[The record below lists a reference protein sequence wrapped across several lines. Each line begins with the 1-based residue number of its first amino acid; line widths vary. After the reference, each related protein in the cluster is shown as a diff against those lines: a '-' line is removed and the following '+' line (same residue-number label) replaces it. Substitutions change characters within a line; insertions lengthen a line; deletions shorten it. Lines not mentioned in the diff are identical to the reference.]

1 MAPPAE
7 AAVVVVGAGLAGLR
21 AASALEAALG
31 PGGGRVVVVEAGAGV
46 GGRVCDLRGV
56 APGPVQLGAEF
67 LHGKDHSLLFD
78 QLEVRTPARPSLA
91 PRRPARPTPVR
102 RAPAPRP
109 RPAPPPSRPPGAAEL
124 TPAPGASPGGAQ
136 AWGWELRERE
146 WPNYYWWGGRER
158 RLLGPEGDARLD
170 RVHAL
175 FEGLWGEVRL
185 PDMSCLEWLRAQGCS
200 PDEVAAAE
208 TCYAND
214 FGCSLRELGTGEM
227 IQEVR
232 NWVYGPLYLI
242 STGRSLAD
250 APRRMAEGLRERVH
264 CGWPVRRVQYG
275 EGRGGGGAGGCVVH
289 GPGGE
294 SVRCGAV
301 VVTVPVSVLRDGDI
315 AFEPPLPPAK
325 ALAARRIQM
334 GTASKVV
341 LVFSE
346 PFWPEDFFDVCCMH
360 EFIAEFWVAQCPPP
374 RPGEEAGAA
383 GAVLVGFQAGD
394 GARAMERLPDA
405 EVARRACAQL
415 DRIFGPGAP
424 ATARLRR
431 HAVKHWGTEP
441 FIKGA
446 YSFPAAGVGPLDRRE
461 LAAPVA
467 GALFFAGEA
476 THIGV
481 NPCMQAALETGE
493 RAAREVAQSLVAQR
507 PSRL

>member
-1 MAPPAE
+1 
-7 AAVVVVGAGLAGLR
+7 
-21 AASALEAALG
+21 
-31 PGGGRVVVVEAGAGV
+31 
-46 GGRVCDLRGV
+46 
-56 APGPVQLGAEF
+56 
-67 LHGKDHSLLFD
+67 
-78 QLEVRTPARPSLA
+78 
-91 PRRPARPTPVR
+91 
-102 RAPAPRP
+102 
-109 RPAPPPSRPPGAAEL
+109 
-124 TPAPGASPGGAQ
+124 
-136 AWGWELRERE
+136 
-146 WPNYYWWGGRER
+146 
-158 RLLGPEGDARLD
+158 
-170 RVHAL
+170 
-175 FEGLWGEVRL
+175 
-185 PDMSCLEWLRAQGCS
+185 MSCLEWLRAQGCS

-214 FGCSLRELGTGEM
+214 FGCSLRELGTHEM

-250 APRRMAEGLRERVH
+250 APRRMAAGLQEQVH
-264 CGWPVRRVQYG
+264 CGWPVRRVEYG
-275 EGRGGGGAGGCVVH
+275 AGGGGGGAGGCVVH

-301 VVTVPVSVLRDGDI
+301 VITVPVSVLRDGDI

-346 PFWPEDFFDVCCMH
+346 AFWPEDFFDVCCMN
-360 EFIAEFWVAQCPPP
+360 EFIAEFWVVQCPPP
-374 RPGEEAGAA
+374 GPGEEAEA

-424 ATARLRR
+424 ASTRLRR

-441 FIKGA
+441 YIKGA

-467 GALFFAGEA
+467 GSLFFAGEA

-493 RAAREVAQSLVAQR
+493 RAAREVAQNLLAQR